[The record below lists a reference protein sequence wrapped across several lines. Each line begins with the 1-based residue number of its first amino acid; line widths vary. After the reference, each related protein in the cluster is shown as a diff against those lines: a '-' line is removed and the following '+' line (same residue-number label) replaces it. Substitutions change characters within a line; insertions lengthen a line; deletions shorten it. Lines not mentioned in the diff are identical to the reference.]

1 MHKSKNIRIF
11 HQIFQRIREG
21 GDYREDIKTSDHQ
34 KNRCAF
40 RKIKKNLGDIL
51 TLERQEADI
60 QQQYE
65 QQKEKK
71 QPGGQGLEEIL
82 LKSTEKGLGGS
93 VEIPFDAAQHTVVQ
107 SSQRR
112 ADGENWNAAEYKE
125 KIAYD
130 YISDLI

>member
-1 MHKSKNIRIF
+1 MKDPDNTPPHPVQDLIIYP
-11 HQIFQRIREG
+11 IQRNPQNSR
-21 GDYREDIKTSDHQ
+21 
-34 KNRCAF
+34 
-40 RKIKKNLGDIL
+40 
-51 TLERQEADI
+51 
-60 QQQYE
+60 

-130 YISDLI
+130 HISDLI